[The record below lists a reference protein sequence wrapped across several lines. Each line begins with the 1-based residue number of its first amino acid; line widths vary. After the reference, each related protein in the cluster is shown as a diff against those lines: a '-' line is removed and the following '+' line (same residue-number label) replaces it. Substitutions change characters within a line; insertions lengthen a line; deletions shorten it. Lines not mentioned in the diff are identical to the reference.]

1 MRTILAALLICLS
14 LAPPGF
20 ARDTTVLKAELQA
33 AMQRHMDRNAIDGAL
48 PFMNLETG
56 KVEPLYPTESHPLIL
71 TMGDSF
77 VLCADLRTAAGAK
90 RIVDFYV
97 APAGKR
103 YRIIRTEIDN
113 RAPLRALMTAGV
125 AKRLK

>member
-1 MRTILAALLICLS
+1 MKTILTALLFCLS
-14 LAPPGF
+14 LAPSAF
-20 ARDTTVLKAELQA
+20 ARDTTILKAELQA
-33 AMQRHMDRNAIDGAL
+33 AMQRHMDRSVINGAL

-77 VLCADLRTAAGAK
+77 VLCADLRTSEGKK

-97 APAGKR
+97 TQAGKR
-103 YRIIRTEIDN
+103 YKIIRTEIDN
-113 RAPLRALMTAGV
+113 RAPLKALVSSGV